1 MIWAVLQYTRFNY
14 EMHVHNLLIFLFL
27 SNDCGVSFEVS
38 PHCDE
43 LIFAIWIERLSWLIL
58 RVVWMFNV
66 VWFVFFLSQ
75 IKLPLISEAYFNY
88 RTCLIQQLIER
99 ENVMINEK
107 KNVLNTNKEK
117 TEWGEFSFSQ
127 RKTILKWLVL
137 RFDAVWTESKC
148 KYSVWWTINL
158 CFVIKFVRSMLML
171 RACLSFVNLFHRN
184 AKMKRRRTKK
194 NER

>member
-1 MIWAVLQYTRFNY
+1 MIWAVLQYTQFNY

-75 IKLPLISEAYFNY
+75 IKLPLIISEAYFNY

-117 TEWGEFSFSQ
+117 NRMRGILIFPTQNYIEMIGFAIWCCVNGIEMQIFS
-127 RKTILKWLVL
+127 
-137 RFDAVWTESKC
+137 
-148 KYSVWWTINL
+148 
-158 CFVIKFVRSMLML
+158 LMD
-171 RACLSFVNLFHRN
+171 N
-184 AKMKRRRTKK
+184 
-194 NER
+194 